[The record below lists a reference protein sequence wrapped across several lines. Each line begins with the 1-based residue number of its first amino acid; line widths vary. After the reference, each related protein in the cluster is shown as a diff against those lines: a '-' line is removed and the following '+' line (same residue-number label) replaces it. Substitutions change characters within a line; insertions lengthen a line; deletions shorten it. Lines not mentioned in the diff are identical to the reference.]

1 MLFGLKGGAMAY
13 VVDDGP
19 EERTGYVIAQLGRV
33 VAMIDALW
41 RDALV
46 AGRSDSEIP
55 LGEASQAVHR
65 ALIALSLQRAVERRQ
80 GLPPNL

>member
-33 VAMIDALW
+33 VAMIDAL
-41 RDALV
+41 
-46 AGRSDSEIP
+46 
-55 LGEASQAVHR
+55 GETPSSQAAVTARSHWVKR
-65 ALIALSLQRAVERRQ
+65 ARQ
-80 GLPPNL
+80 CTGP